1 VSDDVNDLGDDQP
14 QDMLTTL
21 GELGLRG
28 DVPKI
33 EFASDA
39 EFEDAIMERLKE
51 LVDPELGINVV
62 DLGLI
67 YGIDVDDARNIRLDM
82 TLTTPACPLTDELE
96 WGAQQALSDVAN
108 SVEVNWVWLPP
119 WSLDRITD
127 EGRDQL
133 RSIGYML

>member
-1 VSDDVNDLGDDQP
+1 VSDYKEP
-14 QDMLTTL
+14 EDMLTTL
-21 GELGLRG
+21 GQLGLHDDG
-28 DVPKI
+28 PKQT
-33 EFASDA
+33 FATQE
-39 EFEDAIMERLKE
+39 EFEAAIMERLKD

-67 YGIDVDDARNIRLDM
+67 YGIDIDDDRNVRIDM
-82 TLTTPACPLTDELE
+82 TLTTPACPLTDQLE
-96 WGAQQALSDVAN
+96 WDTQQALGGLVN

-119 WSLDRITD
+119 WTLDRITD

>member
-1 VSDDVNDLGDDQP
+1 MSDDATTDNAGQSADISTQPDDLG
-14 QDMLTTL
+14 LIGAL
-21 GELGLRG
+21 A
-28 DVPKI
+28 PKHLSRD
-33 EFASDA
+33 EMD
-39 EFEDAIMERLKE
+39 EAIMERLHE

-67 YGIDVDDARNIRLDM
+67 YGVEVDDDNNVRIDM

-96 WGAQQALSDVAN
+96 WGAQRVLADIAT

-119 WSLDRITD
+119 WTLDRITD